1 MSCLPSAVKSV
12 SDCYLITVPDESSA
26 ANCEYWR
33 VSVFRPRAVTSI
45 WRRASPDAR
54 CSGCRPSPRGRD
66 RPSNRRR
73 DPRGC
78 RRDRKSVVSG
88 KGVSVRVDLG
98 GRRIIKKK
106 KHKPIHSTSSQNK
119 NKQQKQ

>member
-45 WRRASPDAR
+45 WRRAATDAR
-54 CSGCRPSPRGRD
+54 CPGCRPSPRGRD
-66 RPSNRRR
+66 RERAVSE
-73 DPRGC
+73 
-78 RRDRKSVVSG
+78 KSVF
-88 KGVSVRVDLG
+88 VRVELG
-98 GRRIIKKK
+98 GRLII
-106 KHKPIHSTSSQNK
+106 TK
-119 NKQQKQ
+119 NKKPKVKQAQK